1 MKQTDNSSG
10 LIPIGAVERETGLPK
25 DTLRAWERRY
35 GFPLPVRDEAGER
48 LYTHEDV
55 SRLRLIRRLT
65 DHGWRPGKL
74 LASSEADLQR
84 IIEAEGSASASA
96 VPDGGV
102 PMEEVLAAIRRHD
115 VPTLRG
121 LFQRSLLETG
131 LQGLVSDLVAPL
143 NVAIGEAWIRGE
155 LGIPE
160 EHFYTEQVQSFLR
173 GTLASYTRPATPP
186 RVLLTTLP
194 EEEHGLGLLMVEVML
209 ASEGAQCCSLGPRM
223 PLTDIRTSAMTSAAD
238 IVALSFSA
246 AFPLRQALSGVRAL
260 RDSLPDSVDIWAG
273 GGGAHERLAGIPG
286 VSVIGAIRTVPVA
299 LAEWRAARA
308 PGIPS
313 ASII

>member
-1 MKQTDNSSG
+1 MAVNEFVAYLDRSALIKAGALQPKTVIISSFA
-10 LIPIGAVERETGLPK
+10 LC
-25 DTLRAWERRY
+25 
-35 GFPLPVRDEAGER
+35 GFANFSSIAIQVGG
-48 LYTHEDV
+48 
-55 SRLRLIRRLT
+55 IRQ
-65 DHGWRPGKL
+65 
-74 LASSEADLQR
+74 LA
-84 IIEAEGSASASA
+84 
-96 VPDGGV
+96 P
-102 PMEEVLAAIRRHD
+102 
-115 VPTLRG
+115 
-121 LFQRSLLETG
+121 QRSGDLARLG
-131 LQGLVSDLVAPL
+131 LKAL
-143 NVAIGEAWIRGE
+143 IC
-155 LGIPE
+155 
-160 EHFYTEQVQSFLR
+160 

-273 GGGAHERLAGIPG
+273 GGGAHERLASIPG

-308 PGIPS
+308 PGVPS